1 MQRVYLKVGKI
12 VAIMSVFFLA
22 AFPASAQQNPIGDFF
37 KRLGNSI
44 AHPGQKPSPRK
55 TTKRSGGKTTA
66 ANSTAHLT
74 SPSPGQTE
82 TVAQPQAPSATPS
95 TPTPEPVRAA
105 GGLPRPTR
113 RDMPYGVPV
122 PNRPG
127 FVTSPYAPTLGLVDV
142 RGFPSGTEVKDP
154 YTGKIFLT
162 P

>member
-12 VAIMSVFFLA
+12 IAIIAMFFLA
-22 AFPASAQQNPIGDFF
+22 AFPASAQNPVGDFF

-44 AHPGQKPSPRK
+44 AHPGQKPPVRK
-55 TTKRSGGKTTA
+55 STKKNGSKTA
-66 ANSTAHLT
+66 AGTSPAPLT
-74 SPSPGQTE
+74 SPSPGQPE
-82 TVAQPQAPSATPS
+82 TVVQPQPTPVMQS
-95 TPTPEPVRAA
+95 TPTPQPVRAA

-127 FVTSPYAPTLGLVDV
+127 FVTSPYAPTVGLVDV